1 MGAVSLRFGFF
12 ATALLTMILGAT
24 FFDVRP
30 ARTDKIETVF
40 AMPSNA
46 AGMRPMGMGMPGMV
60 NCNHSSADGMSGCTM
75 QGHCS
80 YSGQITGI
88 TGLDIVTAAPHRE
101 FSAASPPFPALG
113 RSLAPNPAPPKPH
126 SILS

>member
-1 MGAVSLRFGFF
+1 MGAVSLRFWIL
-12 ATALLTMILGAT
+12 ATALLAMILGAAL
-24 FFDVRP
+24 FDARP
-30 ARTDKIETVF
+30 AKTDRLETVY

-46 AGMRPMGMGMPGMV
+46 SGMGSMGMGMPGML

>member
-12 ATALLTMILGAT
+12 GTALLTMILGASL
-24 FFDVRP
+24 FNVRP
-30 ARTDKIETVF
+30 AQTDKMESVY
-40 AMPSNA
+40 AMPSNSS
-46 AGMRPMGMGMPGMV
+46 GLRSMGMAMPGMV
-60 NCNHSSADGMSGCTM
+60 SCNHSSADGMSGCTM

-80 YSGQITGI
+80 YSSQITGI
-88 TGLDIVTAAPHRE
+88 AGLDIVTAAPHRE